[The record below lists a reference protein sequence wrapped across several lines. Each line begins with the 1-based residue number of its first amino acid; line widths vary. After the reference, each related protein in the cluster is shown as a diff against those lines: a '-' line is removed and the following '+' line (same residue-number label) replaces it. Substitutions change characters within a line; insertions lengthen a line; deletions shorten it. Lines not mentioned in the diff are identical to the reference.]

1 MIYNIYHYRAKQ
13 WCFALLK
20 FCVTLIRETPNDR
33 TKTKNEKKNLTFN
46 CSGKLYYDE
55 QLRRRFINPLHS
67 PRGIVYK
74 QCESLFLDLLG
85 RPWKMLI
92 STQTPQ
98 TAGLPRVHDF
108 M

>member
-46 CSGKLYYDE
+46 CSGKSYYDE